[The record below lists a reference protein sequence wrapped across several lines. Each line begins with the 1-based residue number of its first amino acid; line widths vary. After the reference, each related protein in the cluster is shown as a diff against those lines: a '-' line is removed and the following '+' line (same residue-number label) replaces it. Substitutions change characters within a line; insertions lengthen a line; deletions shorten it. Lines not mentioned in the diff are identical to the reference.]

1 MTGRVVAPAPP
12 AGPGMTPHDQAID
25 HYLSELARWRLHRDH
40 ELRALDQVVRTHE
53 DRDGLNEDITL
64 AMTLWHAIAQ
74 RHDLLLAT
82 WQDAQAGHSERE
94 WVGHLIWGVLELP
107 DGDARALAIALPE
120 ALRLSDALAGSLRA
134 RVHME
139 DEESVGD
146 RIASLEH
153 DSDRLRLHLEDRASG
168 VADEDPSGAPSE
180 GDGPA
185 GENGEDTAAAADPTN
200 VSDPMTA
207 ADQVAETKEVSDRLE
222 TIEDEVAELREDP
235 TGEGAL
241 SRVGDLESRLARLE
255 RDLIVRAA
263 SQAHDRADPAH
274 ATAERQHLIARGE
287 AVRSLAERVLNS
299 VTPAPR
305 LGIPDVTAL
314 GDVPEDEDEL
324 TAYMANLERVGLA
337 LDQAHATYAAALAE
351 HAHLADRAESLAK
364 TLAGCGAPTS
374 VDLAGMLTA
383 AKESLENRPADLQR
397 ASALIAAQEAYLRQL
412 RPDA

>member
-1 MTGRVVAPAPP
+1 
-12 AGPGMTPHDQAID
+12 MTPHDQAID

-168 VADEDPSGAPSE
+168 VADEDSSGAPSE

-299 VTPAPR
+299 VTPAP
-305 LGIPDVTAL
+305 
-314 GDVPEDEDEL
+314 
-324 TAYMANLERVGLA
+324 
-337 LDQAHATYAAALAE
+337 
-351 HAHLADRAESLAK
+351 
-364 TLAGCGAPTS
+364 
-374 VDLAGMLTA
+374 
-383 AKESLENRPADLQR
+383 
-397 ASALIAAQEAYLRQL
+397 
-412 RPDA
+412 